1 MELKKVEEL
10 NEELKANIQEV
21 METWRK
27 AYVLH
32 TNYAVC
38 SMIVDKVGDKY
49 KAVNCET
56 ANYDGTCG
64 EAGAVA
70 AYVTGGRKGINY
82 VIVYGAQVEETRKKR
97 SDLFATPCGRCRQR
111 LYEHAKDDTKVYAV
125 SEDGSNVKI
134 FEMQELLPERFSSDN
149 L

>member
-1 MELKKVEEL
+1 MELKKIEEL
-10 NEELKANIQEV
+10 NEEKKANIQEV
-21 METWRK
+21 VETSRI
-27 AYVLH
+27 AYAPYS
-32 TNYAVC
+32 NYGVC
-38 SMIVDKVGDKY
+38 AMIVDKTGDKY
-49 KAVNCET
+49 KAVNCEV

-70 AYVTGGRKGINY
+70 AYITGGRKGIDY
-82 VIVYGAQVEETRKKR
+82 IVVYGSSLNEEKIKE
-97 SDLFATPCGRCRQR
+97 SNLFATPCGRCRQR
-111 LYEHAKDDTKVYAV
+111 LYEHTEDSTKVYAV

>member
-1 MELKKVEEL
+1 MELKRVDEL

-21 METWRK
+21 IDTSRR
-27 AYVLH
+27 AYAPYS
-32 TNYAVC
+32 NYGVC
-38 SMIVDKVGDKY
+38 AMIVDKVGDNY
-49 KAVNCET
+49 KSVNCEV

-70 AYVTGGRKGINY
+70 SYITGGRKGIDY
-82 VIVYGAQVEETRKKR
+82 IVVYGASLDEEKIKQ
-97 SDLFATPCGRCRQR
+97 SNMFATPCGRCRQR
-111 LYEHAKDDTKVYAV
+111 LYEHAEDNTKVYAI